1 MVRRGLGWG
10 WFDGSRAKKGG
21 DKGNCVLV
29 YAVWIGGGRGG
40 GGGLWGRF
48 WSCGDRIK
56 KQDWEIVK
64 GGRG

>member
-1 MVRRGLGWG
+1 MRCGLGG
-10 WFDGSRAKKGG
+10 VGG
-21 DKGNCVLV
+21 
-29 YAVWIGGGRGG
+29 GG